1 MKVIAGNFKSN
12 LTRKASIDYLNALN
26 SKLDSVFDS
35 RICNDKDIYIFPSNT
50 SLVQNNYKYI
60 TLGAQNCNDSKSGAF
75 TGETSLLHLEE
86 FDIKTILIGHSE
98 RRNLFFENDDICARK
113 FDYFKSKNFKIFYC
127 IGESL
132 EVRTSKKYL
141 DFLESQ
147 LKVIDVDYK
156 NLIIAYEPIWA
167 IGTGLNATLEQI
179 SECVSHLRNMSN
191 APIVYGG
198 SVNENNSSDILK
210 ISDGVLVGSASL
222 DINKFYQII
231 KE

>member
-1 MKVIAGNFKSN
+1 M
-12 LTRKASIDYLNALN
+12 
-26 SKLDSVFDS
+26 
-35 RICNDKDIYIFPSNT
+35 
-50 SLVQNNYKYI
+50 
-60 TLGAQNCNDSKSGAF
+60 
-75 TGETSLLHLEE
+75 
-86 FDIKTILIGHSE
+86 
-98 RRNLFFENDDICARK
+98 
-113 FDYFKSKNFKIFYC
+113 
-127 IGESL
+127 
-132 EVRTSKKYL
+132 RTSKKYL
-141 DFLESQ
+141 NFLESQ

-179 SECVSHLRNMSN
+179 SECVSHLRDMSN